1 MNIGI
6 LGVIPWREVIESKH
20 VASDLMLRVH
30 GPWAARTGDGDDH
43 LDRACVRLRGALG
56 YSRIPYASA
65 RAGHF
70 FKMFAAT
77 HPTGH
82 FPHRSLLLIERPGDG
97 GLPGGSGDCHRR
109 TPGVADP

>member
-6 LGVIPWREVIESKH
+6 LGVIPWREVVESQH

-30 GPWAARTGDGDDH
+30 GSWAAGLATAMIIWTA
-43 LDRACVRLRGALG
+43 LASVFAALLG

-70 FKMFAAT
+70 FKMFAST
-77 HPTGH
+77 HPTGN
-82 FPHRSLLLIERPGDG
+82 FPHRSLLLIS
-97 GLPGGSGDCHRR
+97 GLATVACLADLETVITALMLRGS
-109 TPGVADP
+109 